1 MRDRRAKRPA
11 SDLGSNATRN
21 KHARISQGSASLA
34 NSTPQLA
41 AALQGLLNVPAQLQD
56 IQGQLLQ
63 LQQDAN
69 RNWNATCGDGVFL
82 PFRPVRNQAG
92 DPLPQLP
99 PITLGPPPP
108 PPPQFQWLGQELL
121 ALNTQQLNAWLA
133 YYFGP
138 AHQQQ
143 HFGPAV
149 PDSVRRQA
157 LARQLNV
164 RCYL

>member
-1 MRDRRAKRPA
+1 MASQHTASHASTHMQARRAKRHA
-11 SDLGSNATRN
+11 RDLDSNATRI
-21 KHARISQGSASLA
+21 KHARGSASLA
-34 NSTPQLA
+34 NSTPQLAPA

-99 PITLGPPPP
+99 PITS
-108 PPPQFQWLGQELL
+108 GQELL

-149 PDSVRRQA
+149 PDLVRRQA